1 MLREKAKVV
10 NRFLAIVD
18 VLIAIISYNLA
29 VYIEQ
34 GYLEPLTNKDSIIIH
49 FLLIFFWYTFARA
62 FRLNQLYRS
71 RPYSVVLFGCL
82 SLAVV
87 GTSVLMLFVWIL
99 DLYSIG
105 FSRLLMFG
113 GINLILTFGFK
124 VLNYSFM
131 KRARSKGFNTLNVVV
146 IGDNSARSFLRQMVK
161 MKEWGYHVSAII
173 GNEELEQEFGAI
185 APFLPEDTDIEQ
197 LLRDKTIDEI
207 IYCKETPAIRD
218 IERLLQL
225 TSEVGVV
232 FRMYSSFFNML
243 TNKTQLHYFGTTP
256 MLTISN
262 TPLNYLELRVKDA
275 FDFLFSAFVVIVLSP
290 VYVLVALAIKIDSK
304 GPVFFKQK
312 RVGRR
317 GRKFIVYKFRTMVT
331 NAEELKEKLMH
342 QNEMDGPV
350 FKMTNDPRI
359 TRVGRFLR
367 KTSLDELPQFFN
379 VLIGDMS
386 VIGPRPPLPDEVRQY
401 ERWQLRRLS
410 MKPGITCIWQVSGR
424 NNIPFDEWMKM
435 DLEYIDNWSLKLDF
449 IIFLKTIRTMIRC
462 DGK

>member
-1 MLREKAKVV
+1 M
-10 NRFLAIVD
+10 
-18 VLIAIISYNLA
+18 
-29 VYIEQ
+29 
-34 GYLEPLTNKDSIIIH
+34 
-49 FLLIFFWYTFARA
+49 
-62 FRLNQLYRS
+62 
-71 RPYSVVLFGCL
+71 VLFGCI

-87 GTSVLMLFVWIL
+87 GTSALILFVWVL
-99 DLYSIG
+99 DLYSID

-113 GINLILTFGFK
+113 GINLMLTFGIK

-131 KRARSKGFNTLNVVV
+131 KGARSKGFNTLNVVV
-146 IGDNSARSFLRQMVK
+146 IGDHTARSFLRQMVK
-161 MKEWGYHVSAII
+161 MKEWGYRVSAII

-207 IYCKETPAIRD
+207 IYCKETPTIRE

-243 TNKTQLHYFGTTP
+243 TNKTHLHYFGTTP

-290 VYVLVALAIKIDSK
+290 VYVLLALAIKIDSK

-312 RVGRR
+312 RVGLR

-331 NAEELKEKLMH
+331 NAEELKEKLMQ

-449 IIFLKTIRTMIRC
+449 IIFLKTIRTMIRG